1 MNALKTY
8 YRVKREEEIKAETER
23 YQKEKEEFELMSDD
37 EKEEYLKSKA
47 EKRKKLNDILSIPC
61 IPYMG
66 ISEFYK

>member
-8 YRVKREEEIKAETER
+8 YRIKREEAEKAFQEKLER
-23 YQKEKEEFELMSDD
+23 EKEEFELMSDE

-47 EKRKKLNDILSIPC
+47 EKSKKLNAILS

>member
-8 YRVKREEEIKAETER
+8 YRVKREESDKAFQEELKR
-23 YQKEKEEFELMSDD
+23 EKEEFELMSDE
-37 EKEEYLKSKA
+37 EKEEYLKSEA
-47 EKRKKLNDILSIPC
+47 EKRKKLNAILS

>member
-1 MNALKTY
+1 MNALKTHK
-8 YRVKREEEIKAETER
+8 RVMREEADKAFQEKLER
-23 YQKEKEEFELMSDD
+23 

-47 EKRKKLNDILSIPC
+47 EKRKKLNAILS

>member
-8 YRVKREEEIKAETER
+8 YRVKREEADKAFQEKLK
-23 YQKEKEEFELMSDD
+23 KEKEEFELMSD
-37 EKEEYLKSKA
+37 EEREEYLKSKA
-47 EKRKKLNDILSIPC
+47 EKRKKLNDILN

>member
-23 YQKEKEEFELMSDD
+23 YQKEKEEFELMSDE
-37 EKEEYLKSKA
+37 EKEEYLKTKE
-47 EKRKKLNDILSIPC
+47 EKRKKLNDILSIP
-61 IPYMG
+61 YMG